1 MKLALTIAGSDSG
14 GGAGI
19 QADLKTFFSH
29 GVYGMSVITSVTAQ
43 NTLGVLGVQNISED
57 MVYLQMKA
65 VFEDLFPDA
74 VKIGMVSTKEIIE
87 AISEGLEE
95 YKPEKII
102 LDPVMISKSGHRLL
116 EKDAIKTLIEKL
128 VPKALII
135 TPNREEAEVIAER
148 KIKNIEEMKKAAKDI
163 AKLGCRTVLIKGG
176 HLEGNKA
183 IDILYLGEENFVFF
197 EEEKINTK
205 NTHGTGCTFSA
216 AICANLAKGMDI
228 KKAVAYAKLY
238 ITRAIKTSGNIGRG
252 WGPVNHFCIRF
263 NN

>member
-1 MKLALTIAGSDSG
+1 
-14 GGAGI
+14 
-19 QADLKTFFSH
+19 
-29 GVYGMSVITSVTAQ
+29 
-43 NTLGVLGVQNISED
+43 
-57 MVYLQMKA
+57 
-65 VFEDLFPDA
+65 
-74 VKIGMVSTKEIIE
+74 
-87 AISEGLEE
+87 
-95 YKPEKII
+95 
-102 LDPVMISKSGHRLL
+102 
-116 EKDAIKTLIEKL
+116 
-128 VPKALII
+128 
-135 TPNREEAEVIAER
+135 
-148 KIKNIEEMKKAAKDI
+148 MKKAAKDI

-238 ITRAIKTSGNIGRG
+238 ITRAIETSGNIGRG

>member
-87 AISEGLEE
+87 VISKGLEE
-95 YKPEKII
+95 YKPKKIV
-102 LDPVMISKSGHRLL
+102 LDPVMVSKSGHSLL
-116 EKDAIKTLIEKL
+116 EKEAIKTLIEKL
-128 VPKALII
+128 VPKAIII

-163 AKLGCRTVLIKGG
+163 AKLGCKAVLIKGG

-216 AICANLAKGMDI
+216 AICANLAKGMDV

-238 ITRAIKTSGNIGRG
+238 ITRAIETSEDMGRG